1 MLRRLPIVRFP
12 PVADTGCVSLGQI
25 SATGKVNEMSFG
37 MWEASAPIFVNSLTN
52 MRDWLD
58 KAAQERSESTL
69 MEARLAPDMRP
80 LPAQYQM
87 ASDSAKNA
95 LARLTGTDA
104 PSMPDTEKSF
114 AELRDRC
121 DRTIGYLKGFSPEQL
136 TGSEDREVVITFPN
150 GMGYRFTGGQ
160 YLAGFALPNFFFHAT
175 TAYAILRNAGVS
187 LGKPDFLQHLG
198 PPTLS

>member
-1 MLRRLPIVRFP
+1 
-12 PVADTGCVSLGQI
+12 
-25 SATGKVNEMSFG
+25 
-37 MWEASAPIFVNSLTN
+37 MWEASVPVFIGSLTN

-58 KAAQERSESTL
+58 KAAQEKPEATL

-80 LPAQYQM
+80 FPAQYQM

-95 LARLTGTDA
+95 LARLTGTEA

-114 AELRDRC
+114 EELSDRC
-121 DRTIGYLKGFSPEQL
+121 TRTIDYLNSFSPQDL
-136 TGSEDREVVITFPN
+136 AGSEEREVVITFPN
-150 GMGYRFTGGQ
+150 GMGYRFVGGQ

-187 LGKPDFLQHLG
+187 LGKPDFLRHLG
-198 PPTLS
+198 PPTVS